1 MTFVM
6 RAVPVPLARWPHG
19 QAHDHVHRPHR
30 HHVFR
35 GVGFAVFDDGVRQN
49 YAIIGSLLVAILW
62 MTVGFIGRRE
72 CGSDRSMQPQDRT
85 RAS

>member
-1 MTFVM
+1 MDKRTITFIALIVTM
-6 RAVPVPLARWPHG
+6 C
-19 QAHDHVHRPHR
+19 
-30 HHVFR
+30 F
-35 GVGFAVFDDGVRQN
+35 GVGFAVIDDGVRQN
-49 YAIIGSLLVAILW
+49 YAIIGSMLVAILW

>member
-1 MTFVM
+1 M
-6 RAVPVPLARWPHG
+6 
-19 QAHDHVHRPHR
+19 
-30 HHVFR
+30 FR

>member
-1 MTFVM
+1 MDKRTITFIALIVTM
-6 RAVPVPLARWPHG
+6 CFGA
-19 QAHDHVHRPHR
+19 
-30 HHVFR
+30 
-35 GVGFAVFDDGVRQN
+35 GFAVIDDGVRQN

>member
-1 MTFVM
+1 MDKRTITFIALIVTM
-6 RAVPVPLARWPHG
+6 CFG
-19 QAHDHVHRPHR
+19 I
-30 HHVFR
+30 
-35 GVGFAVFDDGVRQN
+35 GFAVIDDGVRQN

>member
-1 MTFVM
+1 MDKRTITFIALIVTM
-6 RAVPVPLARWPHG
+6 C
-19 QAHDHVHRPHR
+19 
-30 HHVFR
+30 F
-35 GVGFAVFDDGVRQN
+35 GVGFAVIDDGVRQN